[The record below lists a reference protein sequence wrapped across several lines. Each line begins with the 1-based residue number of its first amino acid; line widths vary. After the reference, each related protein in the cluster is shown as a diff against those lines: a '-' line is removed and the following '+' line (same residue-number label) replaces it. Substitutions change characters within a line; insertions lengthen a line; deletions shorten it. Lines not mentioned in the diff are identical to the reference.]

1 MCGLYGQALRVC
13 EILVSEDQ
21 FYDTTKKVLHMLD
34 SYHGGGKF
42 EKSAWVAATVIR
54 GQARHIL
61 NLEKKIR
68 ELAALLDSG
77 A

>member
-1 MCGLYGQALRVC
+1 MTGVCGLYGQALRVC

-42 EKSAWVAATVIR
+42 EKSA
-54 GQARHIL
+54 
-61 NLEKKIR
+61 
-68 ELAALLDSG
+68 
-77 A
+77 